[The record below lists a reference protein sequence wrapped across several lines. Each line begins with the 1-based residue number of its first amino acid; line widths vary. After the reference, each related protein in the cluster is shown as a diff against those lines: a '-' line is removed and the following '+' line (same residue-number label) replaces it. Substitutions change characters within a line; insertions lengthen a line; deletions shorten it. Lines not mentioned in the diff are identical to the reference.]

1 MKFRAATAAD
11 LPVLAAIQSASS
23 EASQWDAASYLDYQC
38 VVAEQDGG
46 IVGFVVSRATAP
58 DEHEILNLAIEPDY
72 RRRGIARA
80 LLRESMK
87 SGAWFLEVR
96 ESNLP
101 AIRLYE
107 SLGFRPVGQRK
118 NYYFDPREPAIV
130 MKIDS

>member
-1 MKFRAATAAD
+1 MNFRAATAAD

-23 EASQWDAASYLDYQC
+23 EASQWDPASYLDYQC
-38 VVAEQDGG
+38 VVAEQDGR

-80 LLRESMK
+80 LLRERIK

-107 SLGFRPVGQRK
+107 SLGFRPVGHRN

>member
-1 MKFRAATAAD
+1 MNFRAATAAD

-23 EASQWDAASYLDYQC
+23 EASQWDPASYLDYQC
-38 VVAEQDGG
+38 VVAEQDGR

-58 DEHEILNLAIEPDY
+58 DEHEILNLAIEPEY

-107 SLGFRPVGQRK
+107 SLGFRPVGHRN